1 MMQLVFSD
9 AQYWEDFLPL
19 TFTRPVAAMR
29 CGILTFSE
37 RWQEI
42 LENTEISYF
51 TETYL
56 QDKFKS
62 PEEKESLFLVPNFLP
77 TETVIQQIK
86 DLKQGEALVY
96 EDELIAAKI
105 NMKDFSLHQIE
116 KMTDIKEDLVFFKRP
131 KDLFT
136 YNHHA
141 IDFDFELL
149 TKGRTSQELSSTN
162 GFLGDKKDL
171 FIEEGAEIEFS
182 TLNTKTGKIYI
193 GKNAE
198 VMEGCHLRGP
208 FTLGEDSKFNL
219 GAKIYGATTIGP
231 HCKVGGEVNNIII
244 FGYTSKGHEG
254 FVGNSVIG
262 EWCNFGADTNSS
274 NLKNNYSHVKLWNY
288 RTKAFEDTGLQFA
301 GLIMG
306 DHSKTAI
313 NTQLNTGTVI
323 GVASNIFKPGF
334 PPNLVENFSWGGL
347 KDDERFRLDKVYEVA
362 ERAMARRKI
371 PLTEEDKAI
380 LKHIFDTY

>member
-1 MMQLVFSD
+1 MQLVFSD

-19 TFTRPVAAMR
+19 TFTRPVAEMR

-37 RWQEI
+37 RWQKM

-51 TETYL
+51 TEAYL
-56 QDKFKS
+56 QQKFRE
-62 PEEKESLFLVPNFLP
+62 PEKKESLFLVTNFLP
-77 TETVIQQIK
+77 TQSVIQQIK
-86 DLKQGEALVY
+86 ELQQGEALVY
-96 EDELIAAKI
+96 EDELIAARI

-116 KMTDIKEDLVFFKRP
+116 KMTDIKEELVFFKKP
-131 KDLFT
+131 TDLFT
-136 YNHHA
+136 YNNKA

-149 TKGRTSQELSSTN
+149 TQGKTSQELSSTN

-171 FIEEGAEIEFS
+171 FIEEGAAVEFS

-198 VMEGCHLRGP
+198 VMEGCNLRGP
-208 FTLGEDSKFNL
+208 IALCEESKFNL
-219 GAKIYGATTIGP
+219 GAKIYGATTVGP
-231 HCKVGGEVNNIII
+231 HSKVGGEVSNIII
-244 FGYTSKGHEG
+244 FGYSNKGHDG

-262 EWCNFGADTNSS
+262 EWCNLGADTNSS
-274 NLKNNYSHVKLWNY
+274 NLKNNYGHVKLWNY

-323 GVASNIFKPGF
+323 GVASNIFKEGF
-334 PPNLVENFSWGGL
+334 PPNLIENFSWGGF
-347 KDDERFRLDKVYEVA
+347 KDDERFKLDKAYEVA
-362 ERAMARRKI
+362 EKVMARRKV
-371 PLTEEDKAI
+371 PLTDDDKAI
-380 LKHIFDTY
+380 FKHIFDTY